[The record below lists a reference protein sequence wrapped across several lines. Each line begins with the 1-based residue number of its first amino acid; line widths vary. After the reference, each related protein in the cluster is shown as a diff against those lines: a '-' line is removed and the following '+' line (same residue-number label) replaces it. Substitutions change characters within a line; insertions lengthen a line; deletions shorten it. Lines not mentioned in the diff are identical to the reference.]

1 MTRELIVK
9 NWKTGEVATR
19 IDVTGKSERHVE
31 RVEMGLMMKCDL
43 DAGWNVYDSAVDVD
57 A

>member
-1 MTRELIVK
+1 MVRELIVK

-19 IDVTGKSERHVE
+19 IDVTGKSERHIE
-31 RVEMGLMMKCDL
+31 RVEMGLIMKCDL